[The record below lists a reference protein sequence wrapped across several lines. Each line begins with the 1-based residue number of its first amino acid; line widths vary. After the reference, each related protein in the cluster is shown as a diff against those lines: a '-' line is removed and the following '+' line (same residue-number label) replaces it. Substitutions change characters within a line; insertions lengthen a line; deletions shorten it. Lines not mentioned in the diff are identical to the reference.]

1 MKKDMA
7 TEQEKNITQMGNT
20 IAKTIAEGF
29 LPRVTTSNDDLKNV
43 QNKCTSK
50 RKLDDVDGHSS
61 KCVSQ
66 YNMASDIRSQM
77 VVAGIYFP
85 LTNPS

>member
-1 MKKDMA
+1 MTENLNKPRQFCGLSLTDFCWQMQKMKKDMA
-7 TEQEKNITQMGNT
+7 TEQDKNITQMGNT

-50 RKLDDVDGHSS
+50 QKLDDVDGHSS
-61 KCVSQ
+61 KCVS
-66 YNMASDIRSQM
+66 
-77 VVAGIYFP
+77 
-85 LTNPS
+85 